1 KTQSNV
7 MNRVMLIGNLGKD
20 PEQRQFDNGTNRV
33 SFSIATSERY
43 QDKDGNWQESTEWH
57 EIVMWRNQAENAMKL
72 LKKGTTIFLEGKLT
86 HRSWT
91 DTEGKNRKTTE
102 VVGSMF
108 RVLEK
113 RNTGSDY
120 QTPAFP
126 GGESQ
131 QKSTGDAI
139 KEGED
144 LPF

>member
-1 KTQSNV
+1 
-7 MNRVMLIGNLGKD
+7 MLIGNLGKD
-20 PEQRQFDNGTNRV
+20 PEQRHFENGTNRV
-33 SFSIATSERY
+33 SFSMATSERY

-57 EIVMWRNQAENAMKL
+57 EIVMWRIQAENALKL

-86 HRSWT
+86 HRTWT
-91 DTEGKNRKTTE
+91 DSDGKNRKTTE

-113 RNTGSDY
+113 RNAGSKG
-120 QTPAFP
+120 QTPAYT
-126 GGESQ
+126 GDAMQ
-131 QKSTGDAI
+131 QKSTGDAL